1 MALTLSA
8 EQKSIEK
15 IFINDRFIIPSYQRP
30 YSWTQ
35 DQCQELWD
43 DLIAFFESNKREEGY
58 FLGNIIFA
66 KSNEWEE
73 LEIIDGQ
80 QRLITLTL
88 LLRAL
93 YLINDENGFIEECIW
108 YIDKSKK
115 ERPKLPRIKTVVRRN
130 LENDLFNEC
139 LNTNQEIKDICNK
152 ENNLN
157 RFKSN
162 FCFFRSQLEKETYRN
177 QLESFSDF
185 LLKKVYML
193 PIQSTDQNQDNARE
207 KALTIFE
214 TINNRGLDLSDA
226 DIFKSQIAHSALN
239 QGRENTFIDSWDE
252 LEKFCEDTIPA
263 TKKNDFRPLVDV
275 FRIYMHILRS
285 KEQSP
290 KPEIGLRQF
299 FTSLPLKKRDSVET
313 MNDLNHIIASVKFI
327 DDVLYE
333 KSKIKDDELRKWLHL
348 IELYS
353 NLYPKYA
360 LYAYL
365 FTNAQFEDYVLNEDS
380 VNVRQLTLLAKEL
393 VRCAYYTGSTTA
405 VKHIIYRAITTISKK
420 EEFIFKI
427 DEKQFNENS
436 LSYFGLIKKGVVLLC
451 MYLHDKQLPVNKIL
465 YLDNLVT
472 ISNYQSDGHWNN
484 LEIYDYIDTLG
495 NMYLTENK
503 NITDKKLTAPQK
515 LYRLKQVSAPSP
527 FIELTELNTQN
538 IWYVQN
544 YQERQQRLTNRLRD
558 FFLGKI

>member
-15 IFINDRFIIPSYQRP
+15 IFINDRFVIPSYQRP
-30 YSWTQ
+30 YSWTK

-43 DLIAFFESNKREEGY
+43 DLIAFFESTKREEGY

-115 ERPKLPRIKTVVRRN
+115 DRPKLPRIKTVVRRN
-130 LENDLFNEC
+130 EENDLFEQCLKSNE
-139 LNTNQEIKDICNK
+139 EIKNICDK
-152 ENNLN
+152 EYILN

-162 FCFFRSQLEKETYRN
+162 FCFFYSQLIKEDFN
-177 QLESFSDF
+177 VDLEVFSDF

-193 PIQSTDQNQDNARE
+193 PIQSTDQNQENARE

-239 QGRENTFIDSWDE
+239 QGRETVFIESWDE
-252 LEKFCEDTIPA
+252 LEKFCDDTIPA
-263 TKKNDFRPLVDV
+263 SKKNDFRPLVDV

-285 KEQSP
+285 KEQNP

-299 FTSLPLKKRDSVET
+299 FTSLPLKKKDSMET

-327 DDVLYE
+327 DDVLNE
-333 KSKIKDDELRKWLHL
+333 KSNIKDNELLKWLQL

-365 FTNAQFEDYVLNEDS
+365 FTNAQFEEYILDENSIDI
-380 VNVRQLTLLAKEL
+380 RRLTFLAKE
-393 VRCAYYTGSTTA
+393 VTRCAYYTGSTTA
-405 VKHIIYRAITTISKK
+405 VKHAIYRAIATISKK
-420 EEFIFKI
+420 EEYIYKA

-436 LSYFGLIKKGVVLLC
+436 LYNFGLIKKGVVLLS
-451 MYLHDKQLPVNKIL
+451 MYLDNKQFPVNKTL

-472 ISNYQSDGHWNN
+472 VSNYQLDEHWNSV
-484 LEIYDYIDTLG
+484 EIYDYVDTLG

-503 NITDKKLTAPQK
+503 NITEKRLTASQK
-515 LYRLKQVSAPSP
+515 LFRLREALVPSP
-527 FIELTELNTQN
+527 FFELRELNTQN
-538 IWYVQN
+538 IWYIEN
-544 YQERQQRLTNRLRD
+544 YKKRQERLTSRLRD